1 MAVLVTCALAVL
13 LLGGLFPAAPGV
25 APLPGRP
32 SPAPPPTPEE
42 AALDRWNA
50 GVVMLVAGLSVV
62 GAIIAFWASSQFS
75 SASGLSQQAV
85 QEVTQYQTVKAEQ
98 DGYVDFGARLNE
110 LYQEHT
116 VAESTLYCQAAA
128 AWAGGTGRWPAPW
141 RRGTRRRRPGARPH
155 PGVRVLLAFQPGT
168 PAGRSCTTRPGCG
181 PARWSRPACSP
192 ARTPRRCAPWTP
204 PIPTP
209 SRPAPPPTAP
219 GAQEIVLAGAFVIV
233 AVFFLT
239 LSYLGWRHR
248 RARSL
253 ATGVVAMAV
262 ALGVTVLAGFG

>member
-1 MAVLVTCALAVL
+1 MAVVVTCALAIL
-13 LLGGLFPAAPGV
+13 LAGGLFLLRLEWRRYRADRA
-25 APLPGRP
+25 
-32 SPAPPPTPEE
+32 PAPPPSPEE

-62 GAIIAFWASSQFS
+62 GAVLAFWASSQFS

-116 VAESTLYCQAAA
+116 VAESTLYSEAAA
-128 AWAGGTGRWPAPW
+128 AWAKGEPTL
-141 RRGTRRRRPGARPH
+141 ARALEATA
-155 PGVRVLLAFQPGT
+155 RVE
-168 PAGRSCTTRPGCG
+168 
-181 PARWSRPACSP
+181 
-192 ARTPRRCAPWTP
+192 
-204 PIPTP
+204 
-209 SRPAPPPTAP
+209 
-219 GAQEIVLAGAFVIV
+219 GAQERAVIPGFVCYWPSSRGTGGSVLYDQAGLRASEVESPCVQPGQDPSALRTLDSAHTNALEAGAASDRSRAQEVVLAGAFVIV

-248 RARSL
+248 RTRSL
-253 ATGVVAMAV
+253 GIGVAAMAV
-262 ALGVTVLAGFG
+262 ALGVTIMAGLS